1 MVAATE
7 RAKSFID
14 SSSLA
19 SMAQSF
25 RFGIES
31 LHFHALPIILPDS
44 SSLVIVRSNWPNSP
58 GIWYVGKNVFKEMP
72 PIIFPNMG
80 RCSNIIVG
88 KGKNNILFGHLSD
101 NTLDYG
107 DGGIKRV
114 VEEIGNVLG
123 ENARLDLYRLNYP
136 FGEKN
141 EAKFIKELQRCLG
154 EKFKIGRHNILSL
167 TQDQG
172 KTIDVAYAGGRLARV
187 FNYHP
192 GRSTDVSK
200 EIGKLV
206 SISSDG

>member
-7 RAKSFID
+7 QAKSFID

-19 SMAQSF
+19 SIAQSF
-25 RFGIES
+25 RFSTES
-31 LHFHALPIILPDS
+31 LQFHALPIILPDNP
-44 SSLVIVRSNWPNSP
+44 SLVTVRSNWPNSP

-141 EAKFIKELQRCLG
+141 EAKFIKELQRGLG
-154 EKFKIGRHNILSL
+154 EKLKIRPHNILFL
-167 TQDQG
+167 LKDRE
-172 KTIDVAYAGGRLARV
+172 KEIDVAFAGGRLARA
-187 FNYHP
+187 FNYQP
-192 GRSTDVSK
+192 SRSTDVSK